1 MEKIVYPSIDAYI
14 AAQAETVRPVL
25 ERLRAIIR
33 KALPD
38 AEESIS
44 YGIPAFKLAGRPVI
58 YFAGWKAHVS
68 LYPAVGRVATE
79 LADQIAPYKV
89 SKGTLRFDLGKPIPA
104 RLVTRIVKIRAE
116 ETLTATGKAKAKR
129 KGAPKD

>member
-14 AAQAETVRPVL
+14 AAQPEAVQPVL
-25 ERLRAIIR
+25 ERLRAIIC

-38 AEESIS
+38 AEEAIS

-79 LADQIAPYKV
+79 LADEIAPYKV

-116 ETLTATGKAKAKR
+116 ETLAAAANAKAKR
-129 KGAPKD
+129 RR